1 MRDPEVI
8 MRPERLAV
16 LQPSRLSASRA
27 LMNMLVGSNWSIS
40 RVTWDID
47 ERGRGEALYRVDAGR
62 YTFDLVALSFEP
74 RIEGR
79 TARIIGRHWDMMG
92 ALLEGPV
99 TPAALEQT
107 RSELPKLYEGRA
119 PEGTLAWARSNR
131 SLRAFDH
138 VVDSLAAG
146 RQPDLDRLA
155 EAGYILRNTGLDGNG
170 TFGTRS
176 FLGYEENHPLRVP
189 YFAQMLAAYLMREF
203 GFDLAESLARS
214 RGPGAVPLDPRL
226 KTYLGLGNG
235 SGLGLILWV
244 HNHPRVVSR
253 WIQLRERAIAHACA
267 LSAEQIGDGFELLES
282 LLVKA
287 ARHRREDRTRYESF
301 DASELIARDLDRVL
315 EVARGIAGETRAGT
329 GAAPAAPLSELRRRV
344 APLVSPTAAE
354 TLDSLLIELVPEY
367 ADALLRELTVSEIL
381 VRSPQSTIGELKALI
396 DRQYGWALDLALAGV
411 PDDPRVLYKSRNA
424 EEPRRGPRSEAGEAI
439 DLALHLPTLLAGLRG
454 ELDDH
459 PDELSVA
466 RFLVAH
472 PRRRQLVERVQAL
485 ADDPYHT
492 PLMELLGDT
501 VNPAHI
507 IALVNIAF
515 YGLDRTKDHLRRT
528 LRGLLFHGA
537 PTWSDLRERGSAHW
551 FWPAEPR
558 MGVTS

>member
-1 MRDPEVI
+1 MTVRDPARL

-27 LMNMLVGSNWSIS
+27 LMNMLVGADWSIS

-47 ERGRGEALYRVDAGR
+47 DRGRGEALYRVDAGA

-74 RIEGR
+74 RVEGR

-92 ALLEGPV
+92 ALIEGPV
-99 TPAALEQT
+99 SPEVLEQT

-131 SLRAFDH
+131 SLRAFEH

-146 RQPDLDRLA
+146 RQPELDRLA

-176 FLGYEENHPLRVP
+176 FLGYDEGHPLAVP

-214 RGPGAVPLDPRL
+214 RSASAVALDPRV

-244 HNHPRVVSR
+244 HNHPRVVSK
-253 WIQLRERAIAHACA
+253 WIELRERAIARAAA
-267 LSAEQIGDGFELLES
+267 LGPDEIGDGFELLRD

-287 ARHRREDRTRYESF
+287 ARHRRQDRTRYDAF
-301 DASELIARDLDRVL
+301 DASEEVARDLDRIV
-315 EVARGIAGETRAGT
+315 EAADDVAARTRAGSLVE
-329 GAAPAAPLSELRRRV
+329 APLAELRRRV
-344 APLVSPTAAE
+344 EPLVSPTAAE

-381 VRSPQSTIGELKALI
+381 VRTPQSSVGELKALV
-396 DRQYGWALDLALAGV
+396 DRQYGWALELARTGV

-439 DLALHLPTLLAGLRG
+439 DLALHLPTLLAGLRR
-454 ELDDH
+454 ELDEH
-459 PDELSVA
+459 PDESSVA
-466 RFLVAH
+466 RFLVEH

-485 ADDPYHT
+485 ADEPYHT
-492 PLMELLGDT
+492 PLMELLGET

-507 IALVNIAF
+507 IGLVNIAF

-537 PTWSDLRERGSAHW
+537 PTWSDLRERGSTHW
-551 FWPAEPR
+551 FWPAEPQ
-558 MGVTS
+558 MGATA